1 MAKWIVLILFVFGTL
16 VIGAGMMLYMRI
28 DQAPPN
34 IVLISIDTC
43 RADYLGCYGNTS
55 DITPNIDR
63 FAANAVRFE
72 NVITPVPLTL
82 PSHCTVMTGKSP
94 IQHGVHHNINYK
106 LPEKEKT
113 LAEFLKD
120 KGYITGAAVST
131 FVLDKKFGL
140 AQGFDMYDDNCSTTN
155 DQTEYPERKGEQT
168 AQIAIDWLEK
178 ITSKD
183 SDRPFFLFTHFY
195 DPHHPYSADK
205 NFADKF
211 PQDPY
216 SAEIAYTDHCIGRIL
231 EKLKNLDVYEDSI
244 VIIFA
249 DHGEGLGDHNEL
261 YHGFFVYQSTVKVPM
276 IIKPDGKYQP
286 GTVKNIVSIADI
298 TPTINKMLGTQP
310 PNNIYGRDIS
320 WAFRAKQPPVSMKR
334 KLYCETIM
342 PTEYDCS
349 PIMALVTDK
358 YKYIRTPRQELYD
371 LQNDPG
377 EESNLYD
384 QQPHRAKLLQGMLDE
399 IVISRNDPPSA
410 EISVSDAD
418 MQKLRSLGYVASA
431 PDSSEFVFDLTKN
444 DPKDWIDFHQRV
456 LAVRACITQAQYDQA
471 RKICRLMIDNKPQ
484 VAMNY
489 YYLGN
494 ALFGDGDKIGAAI
507 NFNKFLEAVESD
519 PAQPLTSNPHI
530 KRNAS
535 AAYHLL
541 GMIYAERNKLEQA
554 ADYFQKSID
563 LKEDSFETHYNLARV
578 YYTSGRLKKAIT
590 EFKKAMQLDSD
601 SADVLLGIAD
611 VYASKGEY
619 ENALKFYKRGKNVEP
634 DLEIWQRKIDMAKRN
649 MVQLAP

>member
-1 MAKWIVLILFVFGTL
+1 MAKWIVLILFVFSAL
-16 VIGAGMMLYMRI
+16 IIGAGMMLYMRI
-28 DQAPPN
+28 DQASPN

-43 RADYLGCYGNTS
+43 RADYLGCYGSAS
-55 DITPNIDR
+55 DTTPNIDR

-94 IQHGVHHNINYK
+94 MQHGVHNNINYS
-106 LPEKEKT
+106 LPPKEKT

-140 AQGFDMYDDNCSTTN
+140 AQGFDMYDDDFSSAQN
-155 DQTEYPERKGEQT
+155 QGEYPERKGEQT
-168 AQIAIDWLEK
+168 ARIALDWLDR
-178 ITSKD
+178 ITSGG
-183 SDRPFFLFTHFY
+183 STRPFFLFTHFY

-205 NFADKF
+205 DFADKF
-211 PQDPY
+211 PHDPY
-216 SAEIAYTDHCIGRIL
+216 AAEVAYTDHCIGQII
-231 EKLKNLDVYEDSI
+231 EKLKSLDVYKNSI

-276 IIKPDGKYQP
+276 IIKPAGKYQP
-286 GTVKNIVSIADI
+286 GTVKKLVSIADI
-298 TPTINKMLGTQP
+298 TPTISAMLKTEP
-310 PNNIYGRDIS
+310 PKDTYGRDLS
-320 WAFRAKQPPVSMKR
+320 WAFQPQRPTASNER

-349 PIMALVTDK
+349 PIMALVTGK

-371 LQNDPG
+371 LQSDPG
-377 EESNLYD
+377 EENNLYD

-399 IVISRNDPPSA
+399 IVISANDPPGA
-410 EISVSDAD
+410 EMTLSDAD

-431 PDSSEFVFDLTKN
+431 ADSNEFTFDLTRN
-444 DPKDWIDFHQRV
+444 DPKDWIDFHQQV

-471 RKICRLMIDNKPQ
+471 RKICRLMIDSKPQ

-489 YYLGN
+489 YYLGK

-507 NFNKFLEAVESD
+507 NFNKFLETVESD

-541 GMIYAERNKLEQA
+541 GMIYADRNKLDQA
-554 ADYFQKSID
+554 GDYFQRSLD
-563 LKEDSFETHYNLARV
+563 LKDDSFETHYNLARV
-578 YYTSGRLKKAIT
+578 YYMSGRLKKAIT
-590 EFKKAMQLDSD
+590 EFKKAMQLESD

-619 ENALKFYKRGKNVEP
+619 DNALEYYKRGQNLEP

-649 MVQLAP
+649 MIQLTP